1 MEYCKV
7 SKDVNIDKLP
17 GKMQENNAE
26 IPNDD
31 LPERIA
37 QFLDNKIK
45 LTL

>member
-1 MEYCKV
+1 
-7 SKDVNIDKLP
+7 
-17 GKMQENNAE
+17 MQENNAE

-45 LTL
+45 LTLWEVEVDKN